1 MRAVLYTNDMIPI
14 TVLELNV
21 WCDNHL
27 RKHGC
32 LMLPV
37 IEPVQCTLQHD
48 IPTSTNIKTVVI
60 KSETLIRH
68 GKECLMLFTHDEE
81 HALMLQS
88 AFLPG
93 QQLGIRD
100 REIKAFAQGFM
111 HALAKLGM
119 IT

>member
-32 LMLPV
+32 LRLPV

-48 IPTSTNIKTVVI
+48 IPTSTNIKTVMI

-68 GKECLMLFTHDEE
+68 GKECLMLFTADEE

-93 QQLGIRD
+93 QQFSIRD
-100 REIKAFAQGFM
+100 RERKAFAQGFLS
-111 HALAKLGM
+111 ALAKMGA
-119 IT
+119 IK